1 MDFELW
7 WLLPIPALFFAL
19 GWVAARIDIKHLLRE
34 SRALPLSYF
43 RGLNFLLNEQP
54 DKAIESFIEVVK
66 VDPQTIDLHFALGS
80 LFRRQGEIDRATRM
94 HQNLLDRPDLPA
106 DKRQAA
112 MFELAQDFHR
122 AGLLDRAEE
131 LFTKLDGSPFEH
143 ASLGFLI
150 SIYEQEKDW
159 PKAIAVT
166 RRMEA
171 IAKRPYFKEIAHY
184 YCELAQA
191 ALVKPD
197 VAAARANIDL
207 ALAEYKAC
215 ARATMLLGDLEAQQ
229 GDLAAAIEAWQRIE
243 SQNPAFLS
251 LVAERLADAY
261 RRQGEH
267 GAGAAR
273 AQGLPA
279 AVSVAR
285 PPQHAVHADAGRGGS
300 GSGRHADQ
308 GRAGAQSD
316 AARARPPARGAA
328 ARGTRRAPARPRARQ
343 AARRPAHQAS
353 RHVQVRALRLSRAPV
368 LLALSRAAASGRR
381 IRRDARRPRMATP
394 EPNVIVALDF
404 ANPMHALALADRLD
418 PAACALKVGKE
429 MFVVAGPE
437 PVRWMVARGFRVF
450 LDLKFHDI
458 PNTVAR
464 PARRRRDSACGC

>member
-19 GWVAARIDIKHLLRE
+19 GWAAARIDIKHLLRE

-94 HQNLLDRPDLPA
+94 HQNLLDRPNLPA

-112 MFELAQDFHR
+112 IFELAQDFHR

-191 ALVKPD
+191 AVLK
-197 VAAARANIDL
+197 
-207 ALAEYKAC
+207 
-215 ARATMLLGDLEAQQ
+215 
-229 GDLAAAIEAWQRIE
+229 
-243 SQNPAFLS
+243 
-251 LVAERLADAY
+251 
-261 RRQGEH
+261 
-267 GAGAAR
+267 
-273 AQGLPA
+273 
-279 AVSVAR
+279 
-285 PPQHAVHADAGRGGS
+285 
-300 GSGRHADQ
+300 
-308 GRAGAQSD
+308 SD
-316 AARARPPARGAA
+316 FAARARLSRPGARRVPRVRAGDAAAGRPRGAA
-328 ARGTRRAPARPRARQ
+328 GQPRRRHRRVAADRVAESGVSCRSSRSGSPTPIAGRAASRRRCACSRPIRSNIRRSICSTTCFSLTLAEEGPAAAGALIKDELARNPTLLGLDRLLEAQLLAAPAERRHDLELVKQLVGQHIKRLGMYKCDHCGFRARQ
-343 AARRPAHQAS
+343 YYWRCPGCGKWETYSPRAHGDTGWICVTTS
-353 RHVQVRALRLSRAPV
+353 TRA
-368 LLALSRAAASGRR
+368 
-381 IRRDARRPRMATP
+381 
-394 EPNVIVALDF
+394 
-404 ANPMHALALADRLD
+404 
-418 PAACALKVGKE
+418 
-429 MFVVAGPE
+429 
-437 PVRWMVARGFRVF
+437 
-450 LDLKFHDI
+450 
-458 PNTVAR
+458 
-464 PARRRRDSACGC
+464 

>member
-19 GWVAARIDIKHLLRE
+19 GWAAARIDIKHLLRE

-94 HQNLLDRPDLPA
+94 HQNLLDRPNLPA

-112 MFELAQDFHR
+112 IFELAQDFHR

-159 PKAIAVT
+159 PKAVAVT

-191 ALVKPD
+191 AVVKSD
-197 VAAARANIDL
+197 FAATRGYLDQALGEYRA
-207 ALAEYKAC
+207 C
-215 ARATMLLGDLEAQQ
+215 TRAMILLGDLEAQR
-229 GDLAAAIEAWQRIE
+229 GNLAGAIDAWQRIE
-243 SQNPAFLS
+243 SQNPAYLS

-261 RRQGEH
+261 RRQGSAAQALRVLKAYQQQYPSLDLLNSVFSLALAEE
-267 GAGAAR
+267 GPAEAGALIKDELAR
-273 AQGLPA
+273 NPTLLGLDRLLEAQLLA
-279 AVSVAR
+279 
-285 PPQHAVHADAGRGGS
+285 
-300 GSGRHADQ
+300 
-308 GRAGAQSD
+308 
-316 AARARPPARGAA
+316 
-328 ARGTRRAPARPRARQ
+328 APAERRHDLELVKQLVGQHIKRLGMYKCDHCGFRARQ
-343 AARRPAHQAS
+343 YYWRCPGCGKWETYSPRRTE
-353 RHVQVRALRLSRAPV
+353 
-368 LLALSRAAASGRR
+368 
-381 IRRDARRPRMATP
+381 TP
-394 EPNVIVALDF
+394 DGYA
-404 ANPMHALALADRLD
+404 
-418 PAACALKVGKE
+418 
-429 MFVVAGPE
+429 
-437 PVRWMVARGFRVF
+437 
-450 LDLKFHDI
+450 
-458 PNTVAR
+458 
-464 PARRRRDSACGC
+464 